1 MKTTRKITAKRP
13 EKKTP
18 RTFADEPKK
27 DFLRPA
33 PALHYADYLENGAC
47 DLTAKQVALER
58 FWAAQ
63 RLPGKVPAIVQS
75 PREEHY
81 RTTSKRKAV
90 WKRGR
95 LEFSMGYS
103 LKYEAG
109 ETVSSGS
116 KMEAELHEELYA
128 KTLDLLRREH
138 YQPLAKALNFCII
151 RGSYEKAAVVLNLF
165 SLSGVIGRKLKM
177 YAEEMAK
184 DPRVSGVFLY
194 FDESRSE
201 YYFEAQRPRVP
212 LNFKKLY
219 GSSMLALELP
229 DRPKLL
235 YPPTVF
241 SQVNESILD
250 RFTSTALTLLK
261 LTDSKR
267 LIDLYCGYGLF
278 ALYGAASAGSV
289 IGIDMEGPAI
299 QAAKANAAHL
309 YPEKNIRFE
318 ALSITSES
326 LFDALPPP
334 DGNEV
339 ILLDPPRSGT
349 ADGVI
354 SAVTARKPERI
365 LAIYCG
371 TDQMA
376 FECKLWTANGY
387 KLEHAVS
394 FDMFPGS
401 PNLETMLL
409 FKRISGR

>member
-1 MKTTRKITAKRP
+1 
-13 EKKTP
+13 
-18 RTFADEPKK
+18 
-27 DFLRPA
+27 
-33 PALHYADYLENGAC
+33 
-47 DLTAKQVALER
+47 
-58 FWAAQ
+58 
-63 RLPGKVPAIVQS
+63 
-75 PREEHY
+75 
-81 RTTSKRKAV
+81 
-90 WKRGR
+90 
-95 LEFSMGYS
+95 MGYS

-409 FKRISGR
+409 FKRIGGR

>member
-1 MKTTRKITAKRP
+1 M
-13 EKKTP
+13 
-18 RTFADEPKK
+18 
-27 DFLRPA
+27 
-33 PALHYADYLENGAC
+33 C

-58 FWAAQ
+58 FWIAH
-63 RLPGKVPAIVQS
+63 RLPGKVPAIIAS
-75 PREEHY
+75 PKEAHY

-103 LKYEAG
+103 LKQEAA
-109 ETVSSGS
+109 ETVRTGTQ
-116 KMEAELHEELYA
+116 MEAELHEELYSR
-128 KTLDLLRREH
+128 TLNLLRKDH

-151 RGSYEKAAVVLNLF
+151 RGSYKKAAIVLNLF

-177 YAEEMAK
+177 YAEEMAE

-201 YYFEAQRPRVP
+201 YYFEAQRPRAP

-229 DRPKLL
+229 DRPRLL

-261 LTDSKR
+261 LTENKR

-278 ALYGAASAGSV
+278 ALYGAETAGSV

-299 QAAKANAAHL
+299 QAARANAAHI

-318 ALSITSES
+318 ALSITPES
-326 LFDALPPP
+326 LFEALPPP
-334 DGNEV
+334 SGEEV
-339 ILLDPPRSGT
+339 VLLDPPRSGT

-365 LAIYCG
+365 LAVYCG

-376 FECKLWTANGY
+376 FECKLWIANGY
-387 KLEHAVS
+387 RLEHAVS

-409 FKRISGR
+409 FKRIGKR

>member
-1 MKTTRKITAKRP
+1 M
-13 EKKTP
+13 KKTNHKQKHP
-18 RTFADEPKK
+18 APKPKRIFADEK
-27 DFLRPA
+27 REAA
-33 PALHYADYLENGAC
+33 PRKALTFSEYLDNSDC
-47 DLTAKQVALER
+47 TLTAKQVALEQ
-58 FWAAQ
+58 FWTAH
-63 RLPGKVPAIVQS
+63 RLPGKVPAIVAS
-75 PREEHY
+75 PREDHY

-103 LKYEAG
+103 LKHEAG
-109 ETVSSGS
+109 ETVRSGTQ
-116 KMEAELHEELYA
+116 MEAELHGELYA
-128 KTLDLLRREH
+128 KTLELLRKEH
-138 YQPLAKALNFCII
+138 YLPLAKALNFCII
-151 RGSYEKAAVVLNLF
+151 RGSYEKAAIVLNLF
-165 SLSGVIGRKLKM
+165 TLSGVIGRKLKM

-184 DPRVSGVFLY
+184 DPRVTGVFLY

-201 YYFEAQRPRVP
+201 YYFEAQRPRAP

-219 GSSMLALELP
+219 GSSMLSLELP

-261 LTDSKR
+261 LTENKR

-278 ALYGAASAGSV
+278 ALYGAEVAGSV

-299 QAAKANAAHL
+299 QAARANAAHI
-309 YPEKNIRFE
+309 YPGKNIRFE
-318 ALSITSES
+318 ALSITPEA

-334 DGNEV
+334 DGEEV
-339 ILLDPPRSGT
+339 VLLDPPRSGT

-354 SAVTARKPERI
+354 AAVTARKPERI
-365 LAIYCG
+365 LAVYCG

-387 KLEHAVS
+387 RLEHAVS